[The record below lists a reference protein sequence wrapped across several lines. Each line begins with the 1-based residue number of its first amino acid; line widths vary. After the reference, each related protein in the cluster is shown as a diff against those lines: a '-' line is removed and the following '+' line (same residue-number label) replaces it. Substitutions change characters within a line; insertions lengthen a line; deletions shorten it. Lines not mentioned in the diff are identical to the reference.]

1 MVEEERNHMDQI
13 LKQIQKLE
21 QEKHSLIKELGK
33 RHLADEDKYI
43 NSQLT
48 FLAILRDLNEEVEGF
63 RKEKEERMVEVY
75 SNKFRFNSVINIK
88 FSPFR

>member
-21 QEKHSLIKELGK
+21 QERHGLIKELGK
-33 RHLADEDKYI
+33 RHSADEDKYN

-48 FLAILRDLNEEVEGF
+48 FLQILRDINEEVEGF

-75 SNKFRFNSVINIK
+75 PNKLRLSSVIKIY
-88 FSPFR
+88 F